1 MFEDL
6 MEKATDSVIE
16 KRGQM
21 VNFAISEKD
30 FMGKKI
36 NFSANG
42 MNPKN
47 VADSFFAFRKVMK
60 ELVEKEVE

>member
-6 MEKATDSVIE
+6 MEKATTTALE

-30 FMGKKI
+30 FLNTKI
-36 NFSANG
+36 NFSASG

-47 VADSFFAFRKVMK
+47 VAEAFFAFRKIMK